1 MSVVILLFSHHPNSK
16 MREREKKKENNL
28 KLIIAINHEIID
40 IINYI
45 FFYFYI
51 STFQIKKVIRRVPE
65 KSQDQTLLSIF
76 NIDKIT

>member
-1 MSVVILLFSHHPNSK
+1 

-45 FFYFYI
+45 YSQKNGLEIINLI
-51 STFQIKKVIRRVPE
+51 SV
-65 KSQDQTLLSIF
+65 
-76 NIDKIT
+76 